1 MGKKRRKRLGCPN
14 CGTQLTEEMNY
25 CHNCGQENH
34 IRRATM
40 KLLASDFFSSY
51 FSVDSKLFRSL
62 RYLLFSPSFL
72 SLEYLNG
79 KIEAYLRPIRLYIF
93 ISFTFFLLLSITS
106 SSTPADDMKLKKD
119 GVEINLEEEIDKA
132 VPEKDS
138 LVSKKAKEALSKS
151 KNKSQDFN
159 LFDKNEGEEL
169 SEFETSMNEKL
180 KKIFSDKREMN
191 IFLNYMRSKLPILLF
206 IIIPV
211 LALLLFVFF
220 YKKNY
225 YYIDHL
231 VFAMHLQ
238 AFFFVLLIISE
249 IINLIF
255 DVELMAIAVFI
266 LLIYGFIAAR
276 RFYKRKIF
284 STFLRLSLVGV
295 FHTLLSGVLLVA
307 FFLILVNYYNL

>member
-14 CGTQLTEEMNY
+14 CGTQLNEQMNY

-34 IRRATM
+34 IKRATM
-40 KLLASDFFSSY
+40 KLLANDFFSSY

-62 RYLLFSPSFL
+62 KYLLFNPSFL

-93 ISFTFFLLLSITS
+93 ISFTFFLLSSITS
-106 SSTPADDMKLKKD
+106 SSTPSDDLTIKKD
-119 GVEINLEEEIDKA
+119 GVEVNLDNEINDAIAAEDSIAAKQVKDA
-132 VPEKDS
+132 VTKT
-138 LVSKKAKEALSKS
+138 
-151 KNKSQDFN
+151 KNNPNSFN
-159 LFDKNEGEEL
+159 FFDDEEEL
-169 SEFETSMNEKL
+169 SDFENGINQKL
-180 KKIFSDKREMN
+180 KKIFSDERELN

-206 IIIPV
+206 LIIPV
-211 LALLLFVFF
+211 LAALLFIFF

-249 IINLIF
+249 TINLIF
-255 DVELMAIAVFI
+255 DIELMGFAVLI
-266 LLIYGFIAAR
+266 LLVYGFIAAR
-276 RFYKRKIF
+276 RFYKRKVF
-284 STFLRLSLVGV
+284 STFLRLSFVGI
-295 FHTLLSGVLLVA
+295 FHTALSGILLVL
-307 FFLILVNYYNL
+307 FFLILINYYNL

>member
-119 GVEINLEEEIDKA
+119 GVEINLKEEIDKA